1 MEGRYPYMYPSFLAA
16 YSTRLSMSGNRREIV
31 LRAMPSVA
39 AASDCAMRSSMHSEA
54 MS

>member
-1 MEGRYPYMYPSFLAA
+1 MYPNFLAA
-16 YSTRLSMSGNRREIV
+16 CSTRASMLGKRRDIV

-54 MS
+54 IS